1 MKKLFILEMLHDK
14 KGSSLIFAVFL
25 LVIFGFIG
33 VILVT
38 ILSNQSIS
46 SSEELL
52 STKAFYLAESGCEI
66 AIADNQTGSN
76 DLIYDGNNKTSLTY
90 NNFTIEIIREI
101 KDNVTVYECMAYNDL
116 VKRKIKVKIQN

>member
-1 MKKLFILEMLHDK
+1 MKKLSILEILHDK

-33 VILVT
+33 VTLIT
-38 ILSNQSIS
+38 ILSNESIS

-52 STKAFYLAESGCEI
+52 STKAFYLAESSCEI
-66 AIADNQTGSN
+66 TIADNLTGTN
-76 DLIYDGNNKTSLTY
+76 ELIYDENNKTSLTY